1 MTWMHWEKTGTML
14 QGLGAALGIPAAAA
28 GVYGVY
34 HASFST
40 QGTCETQRA
49 AILTNIDRNV
59 PADAKR
65 LLLQKD
71 IHEFSKHCASVD
83 PDAHAIFQSV
93 LRETEK
99 ALHRAPAQSRTASAA
114 PDQPPAAQPAEPTHA
129 VVAGNFGVSASGEKR
144 GWVGLDRRDAG
155 HVGESAFDGYSAG
168 TLPAVD
174 AVLTALWPAPVWP
187 EPAVASVSDQARIQ
201 GRLAAGGCVRVLS
214 ARTSRSGRAWAEV
227 TPADCP
233 KSPVVQR

>member
-1 MTWMHWEKTGTML
+1 MNWEKTTNMFQL
-14 QGLGAALGIPAAAA
+14 VGAAIGIPAAAVGTYA
-28 GVYGVY
+28 VFRTN
-34 HASFST
+34 FST
-40 QGTCETQRA
+40 DAICQAQRTS
-49 AILTNIDRNV
+49 ILASIDKNL
-59 PADAKR
+59 PADAKFT
-65 LLLQKD
+65 LLHKD
-71 IHEFSKHCASVD
+71 VDAFSKNCAAAD
-83 PDAHAIFQSV
+83 PDAHAIFQAV
-93 LRETEK
+93 LHETQK
-99 ALHRAPAQSRTASAA
+99 AMHRAPAQPRTASAA
-114 PDQPPAAQPAEPTHA
+114 PAQPPAAQPAEPTHG
-129 VVAGNFGVSASGEKR
+129 VVAGNFGVSAAGEKR